1 MSWMRPKSS
10 PSPSDQPEGALE
22 AMEHVSNW
30 VRFADTKATILSAGV
45 AAVLAMSVAN
55 AKTVI
60 KQIDYSPGGITIA
73 ALAAISI
80 AAILW
85 TIICIVRA
93 ITPNRTTG
101 TLEPNRFAWPA
112 MARLPL
118 EDLQHHARTT
128 LRDEDA
134 WRQTYDLALTAN
146 RKFRACKNAAF
157 GFAVLIIATPA
168 CIIFATAN
176 AVF

>member
-1 MSWMRPKSS
+1 MSWMKPKSS

-55 AKTVI
+55 AKTVL
-60 KQIDYSPGGITIA
+60 KQIDYTPTGIAIAVLATVSIA
-73 ALAAISI
+73 AL
-80 AAILW
+80 LW
-85 TIICIVRA
+85 TVIWIVRA
-93 ITPNRTTG
+93 ITPSRTTG

-118 EDLQHHARTT
+118 DDLQHHARTT
-128 LRDEDA
+128 FRDEDA
-134 WRQTYDLALTAN
+134 WRQTHDLAKTAD
-146 RKFRACKNAAF
+146 RKFAACKKATF
-157 GFAVLIIATPA
+157 GFAALIIATPA
-168 CIIFATAN
+168 CLITAISSSIS
-176 AVF
+176 